1 MYPYGSSTPR
11 KKFSCR
17 SLSSKKFHIYAN
29 FEFRAKKF
37 FTIYTQADRAIKDE
51 LIGILKSQ
59 IWIKNAIS
67 TLNLAEVVFLAL
79 NQLLPR

>member
-1 MYPYGSSTPR
+1 MYPYGSSIPT
-11 KKFSCR
+11 KKFSCQ
-17 SLSSKKFHIYAN
+17 LFHSKKFYICAN
-29 FEFRAKKF
+29 FEFRAKNF
-37 FTIYTQADRAIKDE
+37 QMIYAQADRAIKDE
-51 LIGILKSQ
+51 LIGVLKSQ